1 MASSVSVTYICVL
14 DINIAGKAIADMYG
28 QIRLLFSQLL
38 IFQNSRQHKYYS
50 VDGYLIFGCN
60 HKENT
65 SPSIKVACLL
75 SLVCQIKVFKFK
87 IKGCVGVSVGSCI
100 FKFLWDIKHSL
111 SITAIKN
118 YLHTISIQT

>member
-87 IKGCVGVSVGSCI
+87 IKGCVVLAHVFFNSYGISSILYQLQQLRITFTPSV
-100 FKFLWDIKHSL
+100 FKHK
-111 SITAIKN
+111 
-118 YLHTISIQT
+118 